1 MQVPLRPGGEG
12 LLAGAVFRM
21 PQGKE
26 EGAAPVIW
34 ETQIEHLLIDRSID
48 CASHTPRGRLA
59 MEQAQVTIT
68 RRQGE
73 VGSTSPRYGSG

>member
-1 MQVPLRPGGEG
+1 MYASPLRPGGEG
-12 LLAGAVFRM
+12 LLAGAVFRI

-26 EGAAPVIW
+26 EGAAPVILR

-48 CASHTPRGRLA
+48 CASHTPRRLA

-68 RRQGE
+68 PAK
-73 VGSTSPRYGSG
+73 GSWEYFSPV